1 MFVDTNDGNDTFDL
15 LSFRM
20 FVHISDFPCDTRM
33 QIAKARRR
41 SRLAS
46 DGAPSAGLRRQ
57 RSACAGAPE
66 AITLRN
72 RGDHSA
78 QPVAD
83 HTSAFQ
89 GSSGTHRAWPHSVS
103 TGVSPD

>member
-1 MFVDTNDGNDTFDL
+1 MV
-15 LSFRM
+15 
-20 FVHISDFPCDTRM
+20 
-33 QIAKARRR
+33 RRV
-41 SRLAS
+41 L
-46 DGAPSAGLRRQ
+46 
-57 RSACAGAPE
+57 APE